1 MKITRLRLVSFR
13 NYRELDVHPSD
24 GLNVLVGPNGHGK
37 TNLLESLYVLASARG
52 LRTSRDQEM
61 IAHGE
66 PETRITAH
74 VQDASDLTQELSV
87 AIYRGSRRKQLNVD
101 GKDRPT
107 AEFLGRLRVVSF
119 TVHDLETVRGEPGYR
134 RRFMD
139 TSICMFSPRYARHL
153 SAYRHALEQRNHL
166 LRQIRESGGRATEA
180 QLSLLDVMDDQLATS
195 GAEVCRGR
203 AWFIEHL
210 SAPACQAMHDLTD
223 GQETLQ
229 LRYQPALDGELHNDL
244 NAIRATLLKGWQ
256 ERRAQECQRGATLTG
271 PHLDDIVLELDGMN
285 SRLYASQGQQRSIS
299 LSLKRGEYELL
310 RHANDEPPVVL
321 LDDVLSD
328 LDSVRRTRLL
338 EMNLSGVQA
347 FLTCTAAEAL
357 PEQMMRQAAVWR
369 VHNGAMEL
377 ESHARF

>member
-1 MKITRLRLVSFR
+1 MKINCLRLLSFR
-13 NYRELDVHPSD
+13 NYRELDMQPSD
-24 GLNVLVGPNGHGK
+24 GLNVLIGPNGHGK
-37 TNLLESLYVLASARG
+37 TNLLESLFVLASARG

-61 IAHGE
+61 ITHGE
-66 PETRITAH
+66 PQTRISAH
-74 VQDASDLTQELSV
+74 VQDSSELTQELNV
-87 AIYRGSRRKQLNVD
+87 AIHRGSRRKQLSVD

-107 AEFLGRLRVVSF
+107 AEYLGRLRVVSF

-166 LRQIRESGGRATEA
+166 LRQVREAGGRASEA
-180 QLSLLDVMDDQLATS
+180 QLSLLDVLDEQLATS

-203 AWFIEHL
+203 AWFIDHL
-210 SAPACQAMHDLTD
+210 SAPACQAMQELTD

-229 LRYQPALDGELHNDL
+229 IRYQPALEGELHTDL
-244 NAIRATLLKGWQ
+244 TAIRTTLLSGWQ
-256 ERRAQECQRGATLTG
+256 DRRQQECQRGATLSG
-271 PHLDDIVLELDGMN
+271 PHLDDIALDLDGMN

-310 RHANDEPPVVL
+310 RQANDEPPVVL

-328 LDSVRRTRLL
+328 LDSIRRTRLL
-338 EMNLSGVQA
+338 EMNLSQVQA
-347 FLTCTAAEAL
+347 FLTCTSAEAL
-357 PEQMMRQAAVWR
+357 PPKMMREATVWR

-377 ESHARF
+377 ESHVRH